1 MDRKGENAVENI
13 REFNT
18 FYTKIY
24 IPLKGIKP
32 VVFYKLVINYDRI
45 YFEQHNIFKS
55 LFLRNNTSIWCS
67 IIFDLIIKICK
78 TVEQSLIMII
88 KLTLVFQL
96 IKFLDRLF

>member
-32 VVFYKLVINYDRI
+32 VVFYKLVINTI
-45 YFEQHNIFKS
+45 EFIS
-55 LFLRNNTSIWCS
+55 NN
-67 IIFDLIIKICK
+67 IIFSK
-78 TVEQSLIMII
+78 VSSLGTILAYGVQLY
-88 KLTLVFQL
+88 LT
-96 IKFLDRLF
+96 